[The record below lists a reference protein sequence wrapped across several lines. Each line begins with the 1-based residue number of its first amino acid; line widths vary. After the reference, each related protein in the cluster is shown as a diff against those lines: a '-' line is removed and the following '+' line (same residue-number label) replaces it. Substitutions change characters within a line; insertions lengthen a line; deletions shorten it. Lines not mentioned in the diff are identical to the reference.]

1 MKITNRIY
9 AINLFINRAYLIV
22 EDKLILIDSGFPGSA
37 HRIIK
42 FIRSIGRNEKELK
55 LIILTHYHIDHKGS
69 ARKLKSLT
77 GAKIA
82 AHVLDAPYIEGKIGA
97 FRKVKNPFGKFFLF
111 IAEILFLYERVKVD
125 ILLKDGDEIN
135 HLKVIHTPGH
145 TMGSISLYD
154 SIEKVIFS
162 GDTMPPQLGKMGWS
176 RNPYSVNSK
185 MEKESLKKLMK
196 LDFEKFLPTD
206 GKMVLK
212 DAKRVLSQ
220 FV

>member
-1 MKITNRIY
+1 MKIANRIY
-9 AINLFINRAYLIV
+9 AIDLLINKAYLIV
-22 EDKLILIDSGFPGSA
+22 SDKLTLIDTGFPGSA
-37 HRIIK
+37 HRIIR
-42 FIRSIGRNEKELK
+42 FIRSIGRNEKDLK
-55 LIILTHYHIDHKGS
+55 LIILTHYHIDHKGG

-82 AHVLDAPYIEGKIGA
+82 AHVLDAPYIEGKIGV
-97 FRKVKNPFGKFFLF
+97 FRKVKNPFGQFFLSTS
-111 IAEILFLYERVKVD
+111 EILFWYERVKVD
-125 ILLKDGDEIN
+125 ILLKDGDEID

-154 SIEKVIFS
+154 SKEKVIFS
-162 GDTMPPQLGKMGWS
+162 GDTMPAELGRMGWG

-185 MEKESLKKLMK
+185 MEEESLKKLMS

-220 FV
+220 WI